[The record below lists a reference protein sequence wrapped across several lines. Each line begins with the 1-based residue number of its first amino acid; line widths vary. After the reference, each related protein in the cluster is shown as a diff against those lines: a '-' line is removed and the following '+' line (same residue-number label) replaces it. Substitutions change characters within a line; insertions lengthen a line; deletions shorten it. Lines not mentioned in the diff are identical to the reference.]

1 MCQSLGKVYLC
12 LQHYRDALIYQKK
25 HVEHAKDAD
34 DLIEQQRASTQLG
47 RTYHDM
53 FLSYGAVKSENV
65 RRTEEND
72 GTLDDEINEF
82 KGLVQDTCQGL

>member
-53 FLSYGAVKSENV
+53 FLSYGDQNSV
-65 RRTEEND
+65 RNAKKYWRCF
-72 GTLDDEINEF
+72 GF
-82 KGLVQDTCQGL
+82 RW